1 MEKNKNRSD
10 LLAAGRKK
18 LQQFQKKKE
27 KKGGSSSSISNVK
40 STRKTSESEQ
50 ESVDADAAPIR
61 PFANVEPDEGGSPL
75 VPADLLVPPS
85 LGEGEP
91 EVSHGVESLAA
102 VVTHV
107 DSSALVLPQEERR
120 SPLLGDAEL
129 VPVDL
134 LVSHSPD
141 EGGAE
146 VSGGIDSLAADGAP
160 VDSLTSV
167 LSPDEGRSQHA
178 IVAELASVD
187 LSVSPSP
194 NEGGAEVPLL
204 VDSLVADVAPV
215 DSLAQSVSGMAVGAD
230 AELGPVDSLVLPSVV
245 KLGDGQG
252 ELTCAVDSSLD
263 AKVVT
268 RMGDAEVVPVCSLV
282 TSVMVNGDDNLIPV
296 DSSAPPAYEEAGEG
310 GVAVA
315 ELDREN
321 QEVLP
326 EMPHIQ
332 SIDGDTKLV
341 PTGSSAPSVSEEAGQ
356 GGAALVEIDRENQE
370 HFPNMP
376 QIQPIDG
383 DLKSETASGK
393 GQCRKLNILIWN
405 IVVEMLKKIGCLYKI
420 VRAQKL
426 GGWRMKGM
434 GGLFFQRFQIWT
446 G

>member
-27 KKGGSSSSISNVK
+27 KKGGSSSSSSSNVK

-75 VPADLLVPPS
+75 VPADLLVSPS
-85 LGEGEP
+85 LGEGEA

-102 VVTHV
+102 DVTHV
-107 DSSALVLPQEERR
+107 DSSALVLPQEER

-146 VSGGIDSLAADGAP
+146 VSGGIDSLVADGAP

-215 DSLAQSVSGMAVGAD
+215 DLLAQSVSGMAVGAD

-252 ELTCAVDSSLD
+252 ELTCA
-263 AKVVT
+263 
-268 RMGDAEVVPVCSLV
+268 G
-282 TSVMVNGDDNLIPV
+282 
-296 DSSAPPAYEEAGEG
+296 
-310 GVAVA
+310 
-315 ELDREN
+315 
-321 QEVLP
+321 
-326 EMPHIQ
+326 
-332 SIDGDTKLV
+332 
-341 PTGSSAPSVSEEAGQ
+341 
-356 GGAALVEIDRENQE
+356 
-370 HFPNMP
+370 
-376 QIQPIDG
+376 
-383 DLKSETASGK
+383 
-393 GQCRKLNILIWN
+393 
-405 IVVEMLKKIGCLYKI
+405 
-420 VRAQKL
+420 
-426 GGWRMKGM
+426 
-434 GGLFFQRFQIWT
+434 
-446 G
+446 